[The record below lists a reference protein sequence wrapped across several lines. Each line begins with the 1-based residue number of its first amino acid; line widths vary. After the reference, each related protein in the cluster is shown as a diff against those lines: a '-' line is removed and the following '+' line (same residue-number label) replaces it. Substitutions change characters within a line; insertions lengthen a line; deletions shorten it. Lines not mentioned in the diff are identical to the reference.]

1 MKKTATITIVLLMAI
16 SAFGQRQVEMVSSP
30 EGCRM
35 MVDDKPL
42 FLNGMNWDYF
52 PVGTNYAY
60 ELWQQP
66 EDIILAALDNE
77 MTLLKNMGVNVIRQY
92 SHIPPRW
99 ITYIYEK
106 YGIYTMLNHSFGRYG
121 MIFTY

>member
-1 MKKTATITIVLLMAI
+1 MAI

-35 MVDDKPL
+35 MVDDKPI

-77 MTLLKNMGVNVIRQY
+77 MTLLKNMGANTNVFL
-92 SHIPPRW
+92 SHC
-99 ITYIYEK
+99 
-106 YGIYTMLNHSFGRYG
+106 SGRRSW
-121 MIFTY
+121 M